1 MATSTSAKNVDTSA
15 TKSLQTELGNI
26 KTKKTLQPV
35 ILGGSWAPFGEGLG
49 RSGASLG
56 HSWAALGGFGGVR
69 KRAFLHHRSKMVSQ
83 RPSKWILGRFGQGL
97 GRVWEGWARVLEGF
111 GSSFLRPPRCL
122 ANSLGVTMRGGLRPL
137 SVLEGSFPQGLA
149 PWGMELCSSR
159 AGLAYPADPDWR
171 RRFGGSWGVFF
182 RSWPLL
188 GHFLDPSWAS
198 IGFA

>member
-1 MATSTSAKNVDTSA
+1 MATSTSAKNVETSA

-26 KTKKTLQPV
+26 KAKKTLQLV
-35 ILGGSWAPFGEGLG
+35 ILGGPWAAFGEGLG

-56 HSWAALGGFGGVR
+56 HSWAALGSFGGVR

-122 ANSLGVTMRGGLRPL
+122 ANSLGITMRGGPSPGVVGPCPSWKFWAKALQRG
-137 SVLEGSFPQGLA
+137 VRGA
-149 PWGMELCSSR
+149 
-159 AGLAYPADPDWR
+159 R
-171 RRFGGSWGVFF
+171 RGCFAN
-182 RSWPLL
+182 
-188 GHFLDPSWAS
+188 PSWAPS
-198 IGFA
+198 WLHWAPRWLQVGFCFGCVFSRVFQKIRF